1 MAGEKSCFGDPS
13 GIQWE
18 KNGYFVGERGLL
30 GRKCHIL
37 GSEVVFCGSRG
48 IVLWEA
54 MSYSGERMVVLRRE
68 CCVFEREVLF
78 LGRKCSSIW
87 GRKLLFSGRSVL
99 FWGEKGHFGEEISCF
114 RSKHLGEDMSC
125 LGEKWSSGGKTV

>member
-1 MAGEKSCFGDPS
+1 MKTSCLGE
-13 GIQWE
+13 
-18 KNGYFVGERGLL
+18 
-30 GRKCHIL
+30 
-37 GSEVVFCGSRG
+37 SRG
-48 IVLWEA
+48 IILWEA

>member
-1 MAGEKSCFGDPS
+1 
-13 GIQWE
+13 
-18 KNGYFVGERGLL
+18 
-30 GRKCHIL
+30 
-37 GSEVVFCGSRG
+37 
-48 IVLWEA
+48 

-99 FWGEKGHFGEEISCF
+99 FWGEKGAFWGGNIMFPEQAFGRGYVLF
-114 RSKHLGEDMSC
+114 
-125 LGEKWSSGGKTV
+125 GGKVVFWGQNGLIA